1 MTRNLILRLAC
12 IVLSVSCAM
21 PALADGEQINGGGTR
36 WVDPVVFFKLQD
48 ITSSDL
54 QRNYRT
60 GDININK
67 VIKKKGVKIYGMRIK
82 PIAAAGMIPSEIRR
96 GLPGATIKFNYY
108 NTFGVEGIA
117 LHEAGFCIYADDGVS
132 RTYDFDYSF
141 DVYDKKTEDNIK
153 THSVYSIKSLT
164 MVPKDGGIA
173 FSYAFEGKD
182 SYSTVTKTKN
192 SKGETRVI
200 SSKQTMK
207 CNKSLG
213 VNDKLSRFMYFN
225 GGNRLLLMIG
235 AGNPSMIIGSRKGRT
250 KSEFLNMAWHR
261 VYFEVEEIQVD
272 AAVAA
277 AEEGEELLPD
287 EEGKPQ
293 LTEDDKQELR
303 DYIDDL
309 IDWLKGKGDPLG
321 LGKHTDA
328 KEGAVVG
335 AIGTI
340 ASILMGSGIAGFI
353 GGTGAQIASNIT
365 NTIIGGGGGELP
377 PSLPERPD
385 LPGSEPRRPEEENG
399 RPQDPEPNPEQGS
412 GNEPEPEPAPDSN
425 PPGPVEDGFKPTF
438 YPEYCQQY
446 IKETSDGDLI
456 MKDPVTNQD
465 IKFFKNDE
473 GLWENEKSGV
483 TYTNVGLEENL
494 RFRVENQDELR
505 YTTEKGIRDAAEQHE
520 MWVAQNERDRER
532 GYSDEMKE
540 YRDWKNEQERIQK
553 KEEYIEK
560 LADKYHTTTDKLRDK
575 IAQQQSLAEEEAHYQ
590 KAVADHWDNAI
601 AVAEV
606 IDKGAEITINIM
618 GECVPGGK
626 AVKNAYTFAKSTL
639 VAASEAVAEGKDLK
653 EGLAHVAVGMGQ
665 GALGVIQNQAG
676 DLTKNPFKEYL
687 IVVGTESVKEGM
699 GTYAKTGDMSK
710 TFDSMLNAG
719 TKKTGDFLTGKA
731 VSWGIGNIKKGADL
745 SLTDKPIHI
754 DNDNGLRFSPKNAE
768 FIKKWFGSGPS
779 NMSKTTNLKGWNI
792 TDANGKFSFSGTSNV
807 SFGGQIEVDKIFEA
821 GIPELVNQAGAHD
834 WEGTVAVGLKDDAVD
849 FGKNVYLIIKR
860 ASNSKS

>member
-1 MTRNLILRLAC
+1 MIKKLILRLAC
-12 IVLSVSCAM
+12 FVLLVSCAV

-48 ITSSDL
+48 ITSNDL
-54 QRNYRT
+54 KRDYRT
-60 GDININK
+60 GDIDINK

-82 PIAAAGMIPSEIRR
+82 PVAAAGMIPSEIRR
-96 GLPGATIKFNYY
+96 GIPGATIKFNYY

-117 LHEAGFCIYADDGVS
+117 LHEAGFCIYADEGVS
-132 RTYDFDYSF
+132 RTYDFEYSF
-141 DVYDKKTEDNIK
+141 DVYDKSTEDNVK
-153 THSVYSIKSLT
+153 TKSVYSIKSLT

-182 SYSTVTKTKN
+182 TYNTVTKLKK
-192 SKGETRVI
+192 SKGHTIRSNPV
-200 SSKQTMK
+200 MK
-207 CNKSLG
+207 CKKSLG
-213 VNDKLSRFMYFN
+213 VNDKMSRFIYFN

-235 AGNPSMIIGSRKGRT
+235 AGNPSMMIGSRNGRT
-250 KSEFLNMAWHR
+250 KSEFINMAWHR

-293 LTEDDKQELR
+293 LTDDDKQELR

-309 IDWLKGKGDPLG
+309 ISWLKGKGDPLG
-321 LGKHTDA
+321 LGKHTSA
-328 KEGAVVG
+328 KEGAVIG
-335 AIGTI
+335 AIGTV
-340 ASILMGSGIAGFI
+340 ASILIGSGLTGFI

-377 PSLPERPD
+377 PTLPERPD
-385 LPGSEPRRPEEENG
+385 INGIEPRQPEDEEG
-399 RPQDPEPNPEQGS
+399 KEKGPQDPDNPQDPNSPPPT
-412 GNEPEPEPAPDSN
+412 PEPLDE
-425 PPGPVEDGFKPTF
+425 GFNPTF
-438 YPEYCQQY
+438 YPEYCNEY
-446 IKETSDGDLI
+446 IKETPDGGLV
-456 MKDPVTNQD
+456 MRDPVTNKD
-465 IKFFKNDE
+465 INFFKNDE

-494 RFRVENQDELR
+494 RYRVENCGELR
-505 YTTEKGIRDAAEQHE
+505 YIADKAARDTAEQHE
-520 MWVAQNERDRER
+520 KWVTQNERDRER

-575 IAQQQSLAEEEAHYQ
+575 IAQQQAIAEEESHYQ
-590 KAVADHWDNAI
+590 QEIAKHWDNAI

-606 IDKGAEITINIM
+606 IDKGAEITINVM
-618 GECVPGGK
+618 GECVPGRK

-699 GTYAKTGDMSK
+699 GTYAKTGDIGK
-710 TFDSMLNAG
+710 TFDTMLDAG
-719 TKKTGDFLTGKA
+719 YKKTGDFLTGKA
-731 VSWGIGNIKKGADL
+731 ISWGIGNIKKGADL
-745 SLTDKPIHI
+745 SLTDKQIHI
-754 DNDNGLRFSPKNAE
+754 DDDNGLRFSPKNAE

-792 TDANGKFSFSGTSNV
+792 TDANGNFTFSGTSNV
-807 SFGGQIEVDKIFEA
+807 SFGGKIEVDKIFEA
-821 GIPELVNQAGAHD
+821 GIPEAINQAGAHD
-834 WEGTVAVGLKDDAVD
+834 WEGTVAVGLKNDAVD
-849 FGKNVYLIIKR
+849 FGKNVYLIFKR
-860 ASNSKS
+860 ASKSKT